1 MLLKDIIEEFLL
13 ELDIREAS
21 KKLLGVIGIILKYSI
36 LYTSFY
42 IKISRKGRSSGVPFS
57 IALLVKLNEIRLI
70 I

>member
-36 LYTSFY
+36 LYTFFIY
-42 IKISRKGRSSGVPFS
+42 KEK
-57 IALLVKLNEIRLI
+57 
-70 I
+70 